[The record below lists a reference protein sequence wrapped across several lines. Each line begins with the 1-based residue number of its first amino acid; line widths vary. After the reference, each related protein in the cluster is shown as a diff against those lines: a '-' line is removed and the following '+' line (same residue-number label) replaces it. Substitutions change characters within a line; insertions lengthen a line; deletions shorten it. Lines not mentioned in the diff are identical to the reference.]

1 MFAYNPTVNDNSG
14 QLQASG
20 MYLGAKG
27 IADGI
32 TSAAGAVAGGMT
44 QSANKGQM
52 TRDELDMMSGGMDF
66 LAQQGAVDGGMLE
79 KFQSGSIG
87 TKRGLFN
94 MAQLQYANNLKQ
106 QNIQMS
112 QQGHSGGVGSVDY
125 GAPLDIQ

>member
-14 QLQASG
+14 QITAAGTLA
-20 MYLGAKG
+20 MAKG
-27 IADGI
+27 ISEGVN
-32 TSAAGAVAGGMT
+32 TAAGAIAGGMT

-52 TRDELDMMSGGMDF
+52 TREELDMMGGGMDF
-66 LAQQGAVDGGMLE
+66 LHQQGAVDSSMLE

-87 TKRGLFN
+87 TKRGIYN
-94 MAQLQYANNLKQ
+94 MGQLQYANMLKQ

-112 QQGHSGGVGSVDY
+112 QQGHSGGGGSVDY

>member
-1 MFAYNPTVNDNSG
+1 MFAYNPTVNDTSG
-14 QLQASG
+14 QIQGAYNLKGAEGIASG
-20 MYLGAKG
+20 
-27 IADGI
+27 I
-32 TSAAGAVAGGMT
+32 SAAGSAIAGGIA

-52 TRDELDMMSGGMDF
+52 TREELDMMGGGMDF
-66 LAQQGAVDGGMLE
+66 LHQQGAVDADMLQ

-112 QQGHSGGVGSVDY
+112 QQGHMGAGGAGGGDY
-125 GAPLDIQ
+125 VVQ

>member
-1 MFAYNPTVNDNSG
+1 
-14 QLQASG
+14 